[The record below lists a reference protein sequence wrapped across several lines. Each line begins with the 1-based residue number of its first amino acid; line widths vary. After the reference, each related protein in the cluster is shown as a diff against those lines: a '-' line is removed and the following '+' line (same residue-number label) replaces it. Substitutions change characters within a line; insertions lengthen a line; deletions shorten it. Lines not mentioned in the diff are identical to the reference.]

1 MEYGLFILL
10 SWAGIGGIERLETF
24 PNHRECIEVA
34 KQLSKEDKYQ
44 IAQGFEYEVKDVG
57 SMDKVKYFCLL
68 YTSPS
73 PRDISG
79 SRMPSS
85 A

>member
-1 MEYGLFILL
+1 MEYGLFLLL

-57 SMDKVKYFCLL
+57 SMDKVKYFCAAV
-68 YTSPS
+68 
-73 PRDISG
+73 
-79 SRMPSS
+79 PSS
-85 A
+85 E